1 MTIAAHTP
9 GVDELPGV
17 LAVLRQW
24 QEDAAPPQLHPGD
37 LGWFWRF
44 GAPATAGAVRTWH
57 RDGRIIALGLLDGPR
72 LFRMTLA
79 PDAHGDAELARRLA
93 DDLADPGRG
102 VLGAGPA
109 AVEAPESTLVHA
121 ALAER
126 GWHRD
131 EPWTPLRRDLT
142 APVPDPG
149 LRIEVAGPERVGER
163 TAVQRAA
170 FEVSTFTEARW
181 RAMAAGPAYADGR
194 CLVAYDEGG
203 TAVAAVTVWSAGPG
217 RPGLLEPMGVHRD
230 HRRRGH
236 GRAITLA
243 AAAALRALGASS
255 AFVCTPTA
263 NTAAV
268 ATYTAA
274 GFRPLPVT
282 RDSRR
287 DG

>member
-24 QEDAAPPQLHPGD
+24 QDDAAPPQLHPGD

-44 GAPATAGAVRTWH
+44 GARATARAVRTWQ
-57 RDGRIIALGLLDGPR
+57 RDGRILALGLLDGPR
-72 LFRMTLA
+72 LFRLTLA
-79 PDAHGDAELARRLA
+79 PDTHRDAELARRLA
-93 DDLADPGRG
+93 DDLATPEHG

-109 AVEAPESTLVHA
+109 SVEAPESTLVHG
-121 ALAER
+121 ALAAR
-126 GWHRD
+126 GWRRD
-131 EPWTPLRRDLT
+131 EPWTPLRRDL
-142 APVPDPG
+142 AGPVPDPG
-149 LRIEVAGPERVGER
+149 VRIEVAGPERAGER
-163 TAVQRAA
+163 AAVQRAA
-170 FEVSTFTEARW
+170 FEVSSFTEARW
-181 RAMAAGPAYADGR
+181 RTMAAGPAYSDGR
-194 CLVAYDEGG
+194 CLVAYDGGG

-217 RPGLLEPMGVHRD
+217 RPGLLEPLGVHRD
-230 HRRRGH
+230 HRGRGH

-255 AFVCTPTA
+255 AFVCTPAA

-274 GFRPLPVT
+274 GFRPLPAM

>member
-1 MTIAAHTP
+1 MTIALRTP
-9 GVDELPGV
+9 GVDDLTGV

-24 QEDAAPPQLHPGD
+24 QDDAAPPQLHPGD

-79 PDAHGDAELARRLA
+79 PDAHRDTELARRLA
-93 DDLADPGRG
+93 EDLAGPERG
-102 VLGAGPA
+102 VLGAGLA

-149 LRIEVAGPERVGER
+149 VRIEVAGPGRAGER
-163 TAVQRAA
+163 TALQRAA
-170 FEVSTFTEARW
+170 FDSSSFTEARW
-181 RAMAAGPAYADGR
+181 RAMAAGPAYTDGR
-194 CLVAYDEGG
+194 CLVAYDKGG
-203 TAVAAVTVWSAGPG
+203 TAVAAATVWSAGPG
-217 RPGLLEPMGVHRD
+217 RPGLLEPMGVHPD

-243 AAAALRALGASS
+243 AAAALRALGAAS
-255 AFVCTPTA
+255 AFVSTPAA

-274 GFRPLPVT
+274 GFRALPAT